1 MKWKALL
8 PYAGLMFMALAV
20 GVLASYLTF
29 GSRPVERPRTDALLL
44 HEARPLPDFSLT
56 DTGGTAFTRTQ
67 LMGHWSLL
75 YFGYTHCPDACPTT
89 LAALD
94 RMMRLL
100 DKLPA
105 ARRPHVYFISVDPQR
120 DDPKLLKTY
129 AAYFNPGFTG
139 LTASVPNLKALT
151 GPLGADFSYGR
162 PDKKGDYA
170 VVHSTMVV
178 LVDPEAAEMALF
190 TPPLDPK
197 RMAADYANIIRYYG
211 EQQS

>member
-8 PYAGLMFMALAV
+8 PYAGLMFMALAI
-20 GVLASYLTF
+20 GVFASYLTF
-29 GSRPVERPRTDALLL
+29 GGRSVERPHTDALLL
-44 HEARPLPDFSLT
+44 HDARPLPDFSLT
-56 DTGGTAFTRTQ
+56 DTGGTVFTRAQ

-151 GPLGADFSYGR
+151 GPLGADFSYSR